1 MSAERAVQR
10 GLMLD
15 AAVHMNT
22 VSQHPEEYTRG
33 TWQCFLS
40 WILALCVQKCRV
52 IVSSGDIGR

>member
-1 MSAERAVQR
+1 
-10 GLMLD
+10 MLD